1 MTTWEYNKNFII
13 SGSPGNNQVDL
24 KLDDIET
31 VKQLNVLL
39 EAIYLQEDG
48 GDIINLVDG
57 IKDVLE
63 IITPGNKDENIT
75 QVITKLLDVLNV
87 LNNKQPVS
95 LSSKILDK
103 ITITGVT
110 DSKDKQSLANLIV
123 SNTVLRGDIKTK
135 VDELQTEI
143 NKK

>member
-1 MTTWEYNKNFII
+1 MTTWIYDNFII
-13 SGSPGNNQVDL
+13 SSDKI
-24 KLDDIET
+24 KLDLNDIET

-110 DSKDKQSLANLIV
+110 DSKDKQSLANFII
-123 SNTVLRGDIKTK
+123 SNTGLHLAIKTK
-135 VDELQTEI
+135 VDELQKEI
-143 NKK
+143 N

>member
-1 MTTWEYNKNFII
+1 MTTWIYDNFII
-13 SGSPGNNQVDL
+13 SSGTIQLDL
-24 KLDDIET
+24 NDIET

-57 IKDVLE
+57 LKDVLE
-63 IITPGNKDENIT
+63 IITPGNVGKSTT

-103 ITITGVT
+103 ITITDIT
-110 DSKDKQSLANLIV
+110 DSKDKQSLANFII
-123 SNTVLRGDIKTK
+123 SNTGLHLAIKTK
-135 VDELQTEI
+135 VDELQKEI
-143 NKK
+143 N